1 MSDQVQE
8 ILDLPRD
15 FVKEG
20 SLFINRCTKPDG
32 KEFVRP
38 PTSVTSLI
46 PLCHV
51 AIMLRHRKQDH
62 D

>member
-32 KEFVRP
+32 KEFVRLP
-38 PTSVTSLI
+38 LPSLHR
-46 PLCHV
+46 LF
-51 AIMLRHRKQDH
+51 AIMSQPLKQDH

>member
-32 KEFVRP
+32 KEFVRVP
-38 PTSVTSLI
+38 LPSVRRILAT
-46 PLCHV
+46 
-51 AIMLRHRKQDH
+51 MLRPLKQDH